1 LISNPHVLSQAIGA
15 WLGIPTSEVLTGQ
28 AMQAMSDEQL
38 ADHVGACN
46 IYARATPEHKLR
58 IVRALQGRYKLVCAM
73 TGACVRCCLQA
84 AAASHP
90 QWRHHLAG
98 TSATSLCGD

>member
-1 LISNPHVLSQAIGA
+1 
-15 WLGIPTSEVLTGQ
+15 
-28 AMQAMSDEQL
+28 MQAMSDEQL

-73 TGACVRCCLQA
+73 TGACVRC
-84 AAASHP
+84 
-90 QWRHHLAG
+90 
-98 TSATSLCGD
+98 